1 MEKRWARATLVAWFI
16 LFVAGSHGLA
26 RSVSW
31 KHTHHRHKADEK
43 ASVQELA
50 AGVATIHRRGCRFK
64 NLDLVCGHLTQ
75 AYNHGIS
82 VDDDKRLRNL
92 RHVSSS
98 GFLEQGQTRFQSRVL
113 ESFGEEEG
121 MEKDGQIRV
130 RRRPTKRRRSRVF
143 VKVVADYLASD
154 CYMYAPLLDVPPPDF
169 PPSSAASSPPATG
182 LIFSSFLPLS
192 ALKI

>member
-50 AGVATIHRRGCRFK
+50 AGVATIHRRGCRFN

-82 VDDDKRLRNL
+82 VDDDKRL
-92 RHVSSS
+92 V
-98 GFLEQGQTRFQSRVL
+98 
-113 ESFGEEEG
+113 
-121 MEKDGQIRV
+121 
-130 RRRPTKRRRSRVF
+130 PTGPN
-143 VKVVADYLASD
+143 
-154 CYMYAPLLDVPPPDF
+154 PLHN
-169 PPSSAASSPPATG
+169 
-182 LIFSSFLPLS
+182 
-192 ALKI
+192 K